1 MVGMVERRGDAGVLS
16 AGVGPPQRQEEAL
29 LVQLCPA
36 VWKKQQETT
45 FTMKGTARTQKKTLL
60 RYSIGRGC
68 VLMSATL
75 LCIKS
80 KD

>member
-45 FTMKGTARTQKKTLL
+45 FTMKGTARTQK
-60 RYSIGRGC
+60 
-68 VLMSATL
+68 
-75 LCIKS
+75 
-80 KD
+80 